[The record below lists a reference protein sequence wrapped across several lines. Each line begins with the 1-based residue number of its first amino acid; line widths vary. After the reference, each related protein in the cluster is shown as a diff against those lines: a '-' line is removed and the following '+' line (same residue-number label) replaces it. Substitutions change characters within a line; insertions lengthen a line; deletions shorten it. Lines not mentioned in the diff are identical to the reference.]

1 MTAKRPETYQRESES
16 LQRRL
21 DISNYHLQKSEET
34 TKDLKER
41 LETQKDTANKER
53 DWLRAKLKNNARSA
67 AYWSKYRQSNTSRL
81 AWGVRCACTEPE
93 TAYVLKDQTPRIVE
107 LEGIVAARDETISR
121 LRASRWKVLINDD
134 SSKSNPTETFLPST
148 PQPVKTTSVHNCE
161 HEQNCK
167 RLEKQAED
175 DAKTILQLRKDCQD
189 LRDATS
195 TEPAADVNT
204 ELQEEITK
212 TRQELATKDQEIDD
226 LRADK
231 RSAEENAEAKISDLD
246 QKLSDCRKELL
257 NVHEVA
263 TERETELGRQ
273 KNKINEVEATQSQLK
288 ETIKQKDLEIED
300 LEEANQEIA
309 NRPAPESAETL
320 QRLTTA
326 NTDLAELRHQYAE
339 CKEESETRS
348 ARINELEATQRG
360 LEDSIEQKD
369 AEITT
374 ANANL
379 EQFRHQ
385 YAECR
390 GQSETRSARINELE
404 ATMTVKNDRIAT
416 LEQQISTAPTTD
428 LFERQI
434 QSHAEAIYQKDQAL
448 RSLLAEGQKL
458 QNAHSSCDW
467 KLNDLA
473 SRLRQGSNAHTDLQV
488 KYNTQTTELDAAN
501 KDVEVLQS
509 RVATL
514 QQANTTLEQ
523 RTSCSESE
531 VEKYRLQGEDRIRP
545 IWQATFDRE
554 VSVVTLKLT
563 TSEEKVFKLTNDLK
577 QAKSLASPLREMQ
590 LKAREDA
597 VKAREDAVDQDT
609 ADVMDHD
616 HQGGPQAVDQREV
629 KSLQAQL
636 GAAKKEVGD
645 GRLRINSVQR
655 QLTKEKKDRKEDKE
669 RHEREMRKGKED
681 FENRSKAL
689 QLRLEAENPLK
700 RTVSKLQNEVAVLKN
715 ELKGRD

>member
-348 ARINELEATQRG
+348 ARINELEAT
-360 LEDSIEQKD
+360 
-369 AEITT
+369 
-374 ANANL
+374 
-379 EQFRHQ
+379 
-385 YAECR
+385 
-390 GQSETRSARINELE
+390 
-404 ATMTVKNDRIAT
+404 MTVKNDRIAT